1 MNATLEKELSALSVE
16 EKAEVIDLLLP
27 AVVGSDDDIPPRLLA
42 ELERRADEFEK
53 HPVSYSIEE
62 VEIRRNCTPVSAN
75 RIAPSDH

>member
-27 AVVGSDDDIPPRLLA
+27 AVVGRDDDIPPRLLG

-53 HPVSYSIEE
+53 SPVSYTIEE
-62 VEIRRNCTPVSAN
+62 VEAKLFSSRPA
-75 RIAPSDH
+75 A

>member
-27 AVVGSDDDIPPRLLA
+27 AVVGRDDDIPAHLLA

-53 HPVSYSIEE
+53 NPVSYTIEE
-62 VEIRRNCTPVSAN
+62 VEAKLLSSRPVA
-75 RIAPSDH
+75 